1 VQKFGENDHVIP
13 PNVREAMNF
22 YQSEGMLS
30 GRTAIR
36 ASDPRKTIILG
47 NQQLSYKASP
57 VNCDKFP
64 WFARTFMK
72 SHIEIENDP
81 YVWNR
86 VEAMIQQEVDGQP
99 ATD

>member
-1 VQKFGENDHVIP
+1 
-13 PNVREAMNF
+13 M
-22 YQSEGMLS
+22 
-30 GRTAIR
+30 
-36 ASDPRKTIILG
+36 ILG
-47 NQQLSYKASP
+47 NQQVSYKTSR
-57 VNCDKFP
+57 VNCDRFP

-86 VEAMIQQEVDGQP
+86 VEAMIQQEVDGRS